1 MGKVSWQFGAKDY
14 SKVIMQQTSQ
24 IFIGAGGG
32 GKAVAL
38 DISPKQQEKGRSYGK
53 MLFYGFIEMEKK
65 RW

>member
-1 MGKVSWQFGAKDY
+1 VLRGDNQW
-14 SKVIMQQTSQ
+14 
-24 IFIGAGGG
+24 GAGGG